1 MRSLLVLVLL
11 LSCGICLGQDYGC
24 TCTPAPVIYAPSVI
38 YTAPIYA
45 PVYTAPTVIYT
56 TPIYAPYTTTI
67 YTTPVYIAPPTTIYT
82 TPIYATPIYSPSP
95 AFYGPA
101 PMIRRTTIY
110 PSYSPLSANDKSQRL
125 NDIITGGPGSP
136 LFMKGVAAY
145 VRWTSR

>member
-1 MRSLLVLVLL
+1 MRSLLVSVLL

-24 TCTPAPVIYAPSVI
+24 TCTPAPVISAPSVI
-38 YTAPIYA
+38 YTAPTVIYTTPIYA

-56 TPIYAPYTTTI
+56 TPIYAPYTT
-67 YTTPVYIAPPTTIYT
+67 PIYT
-82 TPIYATPIYSPSP
+82 TPIYNPPP
-95 AFYGPA
+95 VFYGPA

>member
-1 MRSLLVLVLL
+1 MRSLLVLVALL
-11 LSCGICLGQDYGC
+11 CGMCGVSLGQDYGC
-24 TCTPAPVIYAPSVI
+24 NCAPVIYAPSVI
-38 YTAPIYA
+38 
-45 PVYTAPTVIYT
+45 YTAPTVIYT
-56 TPIYAPYTTTI
+56 TPIYAPI
-67 YTTPVYIAPPTTIYT
+67 YTAPTVIYSTPIYSTPIYSTPVYIAPPTPIYT
-82 TPIYATPIYSPSP
+82 TPIYNPPP
-95 AFYGPA
+95 VFYGPA